1 MEAVLERETD
11 EATALMSSPE
21 PPVIDAAA
29 PPAPA
34 VTVTY
39 SIEVV
44 VVVVVEL
51 SVHVLLAPISG
62 ATSVLEA
69 ATWPRPA
76 SAGLEKA
83 ASAALD
89 VAGKGWTVTLRTG
102 IDDAEPAPV
111 SLELLPGMVPLMGNG
126 LPVELGIG

>member
-1 MEAVLERETD
+1 MEAVMERETD
-11 EATALMSSPE
+11 EATGLMASPE
-21 PPVIDAAA
+21 
-29 PPAPA
+29 PAPA

-39 SIEVV
+39 SMEVM

-51 SVHVLLAPISG
+51 SVHVLLAPMSG

-69 ATWPRPA
+69 ATWPTPA
-76 SAGLEKA
+76 PAGLEKA
-83 ASAALD
+83 ASGALD
-89 VAGKGWTVTLRTG
+89 TAGMGWTVTLRTG